1 MTEPVPAEGLLQ
13 AQKTESVSL
22 HDAFMNYYDN
32 HAEGSKFVIVA
43 PHRIACI
50 DVMFEITHNIESWI
64 PVKLNDSL
72 KWNRYEIQFP
82 HFHIVARSPKHT
94 FNDTM
99 TDENDTFI
107 SILNN

>member
-43 PHRIACI
+43 PHRIACEHF
-50 DVMFEITHNIESWI
+50 MFEITRNIESWI

-82 HFHIVARSPKHT
+82 HFHIVARSPQHIYNT
-94 FNDTM
+94 TTTNDK
-99 TDENDTFI
+99 DIFVI
-107 SILNN
+107 VNN